1 MNRNRRIVIIGSIV
15 LGLIALAA
23 SVLIG
28 GGWAVVVLEVGAA
41 GLVVVLFLRVQRED
55 EDLEPGDQ

>member
-28 GGWAVVVLEVGAA
+28 GGWAVVVLEVGGV
-41 GLVVVLFLRVQRED
+41 GLVIVLFRRGQRED
-55 EDLEPGDQ
+55 EDLEPGDP